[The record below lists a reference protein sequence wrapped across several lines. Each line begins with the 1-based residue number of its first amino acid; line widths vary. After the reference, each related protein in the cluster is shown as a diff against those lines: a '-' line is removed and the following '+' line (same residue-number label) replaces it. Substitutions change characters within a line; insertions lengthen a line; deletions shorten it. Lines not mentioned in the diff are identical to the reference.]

1 MLDNVIINLKD
12 LPRIEFCPGSALYP
26 SKDMPIQEFLD
37 SEDKD
42 IVGFK
47 NELLDH
53 IEGCLSRTPVK
64 LKHHNEEFN
73 VIFQGEYYLVDDMAV
88 IVDLS
93 HRPYEVYT
101 DHGKAKFNT
110 HVDTILSLSP
120 NSIGVSI
127 EINKIAVY
135 QPQCHHEDGS
145 FRVYNV
151 DPSIKDLFYGT
162 LDNIAKHVRENIYPE
177 NGSPS
182 PHCLTCPKKG
192 NCSAFT
198 KYAYGC
204 IELAEGLVRLTDDTM
219 SKSEQELAYDKMELA
234 IKVLTAKK
242 KALEAGMIEELGRG
256 EVYPNYI
263 MKEKLGNRRWKEDDY
278 QNLLDLLGEE
288 ILFEQ
293 KRRSP
298 AQVEKEVSRKEIAKY
313 TERPVNYRL
322 SKRDPR
328 QLAKMGPLP
337 QP

>member
-26 SKDMPIQEFLD
+26 SKDTSLEDFLTDDEFRDFRNEFQSHLEE
-37 SEDKD
+37 SEMSLLPTKAQIEKISYHNKD
-42 IVGFK
+42 HNIIF
-47 NELLDH
+47 
-53 IEGCLSRTPVK
+53 EG
-64 LKHHNEEFN
+64 EF
-73 VIFQGEYYLVDDMAV
+73 YLAKDVAV

-93 HRPYEVYT
+93 YRPYEVYT
-101 DHGKAKFNT
+101 DHGKEKFNT
-110 HVDTILSLSP
+110 HVDTILASTNHL
-120 NSIGVSI
+120 
-127 EINKIAVY
+127 EINKVAVY

-151 DPSIKDLFYGT
+151 DHSMKDLFYGT

-204 IELAEGLVRLTDDTM
+204 IELAEGLVRLTDDTLTR
-219 SKSEQELAYDKMELA
+219 SEQEMAYDKMELA

-263 MKEKLGNRRWKEDDY
+263 IKEKLRNRKWKEDDY
-278 QNLLDLLGEE
+278 HNLLDLLGEE
-288 ILFEQ
+288 IMYEQ

-298 AQVEKEVSRKEIAKY
+298 AQVEKWAGKKNIAQY
-313 TERPVNYRL
+313 TERPVYYSL
-322 SKRDPR
+322 AKRDPR